1 LDRLAELTA
10 ASGENAHIQI
20 GWQPDSGSW
29 TVKDFAYLLKRAAV
43 VVTGANAQA
52 RVLVGPLWPDEST
65 LRTFYGEDTAAYV
78 DGVVFKPE
86 PRADADRARDVLM
99 ELDPGKPAVLDRQA
113 WPSAPSATLATAADG
128 SERGFAVVFFDFAGD
143 AAVLSPLKLLA
154 REFQGDMSLD
164 PYTVPTGGE
173 RAWTFVRGEDLS
185 LRVIAEAPAGSE
197 RLELFFEDPQLRSP
211 RVFNL
216 DDGFEA
222 SVFDQRRTASGLA
235 VPIDDPRP
243 VSLVKVERM
252 SAAELAG
259 LEEEVRVEDSRQMP
273 VEEILRR
280 LQATEDDQMR
290 LINRYTARNILHLR
304 FELGTGT
311 GGVEASFDGPF
322 YFRQGEGFDW
332 AWETFYF
339 NGVKWRGEKLPEIPI
354 LQPEK
359 AAVLPL
365 TINFAKQYT
374 YRLRG
379 TDDVDGR
386 DCWVI
391 DFEPL
396 GGDAPDGE
404 SLFQGTV
411 WVDRELYV
419 RVKTRKQQLGLDGE
433 VLSND
438 ETFFYTPLDARG
450 QPAEWTRDAYYLPTR
465 VVGQQVWSV
474 LNAAVQVER
483 ETLLSDIRINPSD
496 FDDRRNESL
505 ASEATMVRDTDDGLR
520 YLVKDE
526 DGERFVQ
533 EEFDSSRFFL
543 AGGVFYDDGQD
554 FPIPLAGVNYL
565 DFDWRDT
572 GSQVNIFFA
581 GAFLTANIAKPR
593 VFDSNWDVGA
603 NLNGFALAF
612 DNEL

>member
-1 LDRLAELTA
+1 
-10 ASGENAHIQI
+10 
-20 GWQPDSGSW
+20 
-29 TVKDFAYLLKRAAV
+29 
-43 VVTGANAQA
+43 
-52 RVLVGPLWPDEST
+52 ST

-86 PRADADRARDVLM
+86 PRADADRAREVLM

-113 WPSAPSATLATAADG
+113 WPTAPSATLATAADG
-128 SERGFAVVFFDFAGD
+128 SERGFSVVFFDFAGD
-143 AAVLSPLKLLA
+143 AAALSPLKLLA

-164 PYTVPTGGE
+164 PYTTPTGGE

-185 LRVIAEAPAGSE
+185 LRVIAEAPRGSE

-222 SVFDQRRTASGLA
+222 SVFDQRRTSSGLA

-290 LINRYTARNILHLR
+290 LISRYTARSVLHLR

-365 TINFAKQYT
+365 TINFAKQYN

-396 GGDAPDGE
+396 GGDAPEGE

-419 RVKTRKQQLGLDGE
+419 RVKTRKQQLGLDG
-433 VLSND
+433 
-438 ETFFYTPLDARG
+438 
-450 QPAEWTRDAYYLPTR
+450 
-465 VVGQQVWSV
+465 
-474 LNAAVQVER
+474 
-483 ETLLSDIRINPSD
+483 
-496 FDDRRNESL
+496 
-505 ASEATMVRDTDDGLR
+505 
-520 YLVKDE
+520 
-526 DGERFVQ
+526 
-533 EEFDSSRFFL
+533 
-543 AGGVFYDDGQD
+543 
-554 FPIPLAGVNYL
+554 
-565 DFDWRDT
+565 
-572 GSQVNIFFA
+572 
-581 GAFLTANIAKPR
+581 
-593 VFDSNWDVGA
+593 
-603 NLNGFALAF
+603 
-612 DNEL
+612 